1 MYWRNLLASI
11 FGDFCGGSNC
21 PGCVSATSLTRS
33 FDRHWRNARTVASH
47 NPAIYRE
54 RAIGDYYLNGQKPDA
69 AWRALREKLAKGESQ
84 TNTTDSVSTS
94 DDLSTEFDGKSQT
107 SA

>member
-21 PGCVSATSLTRS
+21 AGCVAAPSLTRS
-33 FDRHWRNARTVASH
+33 CDRHWRNARTVASH

-54 RAIGDYYLNGQKPDA
+54 RAIGDYYLNGQKPA
-69 AWRALREKLAKGESQ
+69 AGWRALREKLTKRESQ
-84 TNTTDSVSTS
+84 PNTTDSVCTS
-94 DDLSTEFDGKSQT
+94 DDLSTEFDGRSQS